1 MRNILCLLAASTA
14 IAACTTTE
22 VAETPEASEAVVTEA
37 AAQPQIGA
45 FGFDL
50 VGMDRSVDPGDNF
63 YRFANGEWE
72 RVTEIP
78 ADRSNYGM
86 FTLLDD
92 LSKQRSRAI
101 LEEAAPDSRI
111 GAFYASFMDEAAVNA
126 AGLAPIRPLIE
137 EIEGI
142 GSREAWATELGQLFR
157 QGITGPFGGYVAT
170 DDRIPTEM
178 IMRLTQSGLGLP
190 DRDYYLRDDPS
201 LVEKRNAYRDYLGRL
216 LTLAGESGA
225 AERAAA
231 VLALES
237 RIADVH
243 WTRVD
248 SRDDEKTYNKRSLT
262 QLASE
267 APGFD
272 WSRFFQE
279 VGIADQANVLVSQ
292 PSASPEARGSSPKR
306 RSRSSRTICFCVLW
320 IPTRPI
326 SRASS
331 STPISPSAEPS
342 STERPR
348 TSRAGSGASAS
359 SP

>member
-126 AGLAPIRPLIE
+126 AGLATIRPLIE
-137 EIEGI
+137 EIVGI

-178 IMRLTQSGLGLP
+178 IMRLTPSGLGLP
-190 DRDYYLRDDPS
+190 DRDYYRRDDPS
-201 LVEKRNAYRDYLGRL
+201 LVEKRQAYRD
-216 LTLAGESGA
+216 
-225 AERAAA
+225 
-231 VLALES
+231 
-237 RIADVH
+237 
-243 WTRVD
+243 
-248 SRDDEKTYNKRSLT
+248 
-262 QLASE
+262 
-267 APGFD
+267 
-272 WSRFFQE
+272 
-279 VGIADQANVLVSQ
+279 
-292 PSASPEARGSSPKR
+292 
-306 RSRSSRTICFCVLW
+306 
-320 IPTRPI
+320 
-326 SRASS
+326 
-331 STPISPSAEPS
+331 
-342 STERPR
+342 
-348 TSRAGSGASAS
+348 
-359 SP
+359 

>member
-201 LVEKRNAYRDYLGRL
+201 LVE
-216 LTLAGESGA
+216 
-225 AERAAA
+225 
-231 VLALES
+231 
-237 RIADVH
+237 
-243 WTRVD
+243 
-248 SRDDEKTYNKRSLT
+248 
-262 QLASE
+262 
-267 APGFD
+267 
-272 WSRFFQE
+272 
-279 VGIADQANVLVSQ
+279 
-292 PSASPEARGSSPKR
+292 
-306 RSRSSRTICFCVLW
+306 
-320 IPTRPI
+320 
-326 SRASS
+326 
-331 STPISPSAEPS
+331 
-342 STERPR
+342 
-348 TSRAGSGASAS
+348 
-359 SP
+359 